1 MFKEKLL
8 REYIKEV
15 LGNQINESR
24 SAKTEP
30 ETFGD
35 LKKILNAIVLSQGNK
50 EKAKKELT
58 KAGIDMAIDFI
69 PYGSALKSVGGLI
82 KKLMSTNDESRPNN
96 FLGNLDIDD
105 QISLIVDNDLEE
117 KFVEYVTKKI
127 NEKSD
132 DEKLRGFTMT
142 SELNNFLKKNFK
154 GRHFKVR

>member
-24 SAKTEP
+24 SVKTEP

-127 NEKSD
+127 NEKPD